1 MVPINQNGL
10 LPIVQKYSEYYF
22 NSFCF
27 QAALILFGQNQ
38 GNSDFQNDNFCSEV
52 SKMLPELLVT
62 APNEK
67 RKVSL

>member
-1 MVPINQNGL
+1 MEFCQSKKVGTL
-10 LPIVQKYSEYYF
+10 IVNVISTL
-22 NSFCF
+22 CF

-38 GNSDFQNDNFCSEV
+38 GNTDFQNDNFCNEV

-67 RKVSL
+67 RKVSM